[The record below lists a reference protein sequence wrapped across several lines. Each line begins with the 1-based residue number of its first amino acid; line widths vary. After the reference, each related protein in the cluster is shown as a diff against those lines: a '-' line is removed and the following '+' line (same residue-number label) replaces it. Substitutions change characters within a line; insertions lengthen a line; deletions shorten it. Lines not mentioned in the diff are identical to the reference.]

1 MRINA
6 FSDVSLRA
14 LMFLATLPAGE
25 LATSRVIAEAVATP
39 YSHVSKAV
47 MRLRELG
54 LVESLRGRTGGVRIS
69 PAGRTATVGGLLR
82 QLDTHPDVAACE
94 TPHGD
99 CPLSGGCGLRAALR
113 RGREAF
119 YSELDDIVI
128 ADLPHIGFPVPTP
141 AIVTAAPRL
150 ERRPDQG

>member
-1 MRINA
+1 MRITA

-14 LMFLATLPAGE
+14 LMFLATLPEGE
-25 LATSRVIAEAVATP
+25 LTTSRVIAEAVATP

-69 PAGRTATVGGLLR
+69 PAGRTATVGWLLR
-82 QLDTHPDVAACE
+82 QLDTRADVADCE

-99 CPLSGGCGLRAALR
+99 CPLSDGCGLRRALR
-113 RGREAF
+113 RAREAF
-119 YSELDDIVI
+119 YAELDGIVI
-128 ADLPHIGFPVPTP
+128 AGLPHIGFSRPSPFTWAHSP
-141 AIVTAAPRL
+141 

>member
-14 LMFLATLPAGE
+14 LMFVATLPEGE

-47 MRLRELG
+47 MRLRDLG
-54 LVESLRGRTGGVRIS
+54 LVESLRGRAGGVRIS
-69 PAGRTATVGGLLR
+69 PAGRTATVGWLLR
-82 QLDTHPDVAACE
+82 QLDTRADVADCE

-113 RGREAF
+113 RAREAF
-119 YSELDDIVI
+119 YVELDDIVI
-128 ADLPHIGFPVPTP
+128 AGLPHIGFPASVPLTLES
-141 AIVTAAPRL
+141 APP
-150 ERRPDQG
+150 RRPDQE

>member
-1 MRINA
+1 MRMTA

-14 LMFLATLPAGE
+14 LMFLATLPEGE

-69 PAGRTATVGGLLR
+69 PAGRTATVGWLLR
-82 QLDTHPDVAACE
+82 QLDTRTDVADCE
-94 TPHGD
+94 TLHGD
-99 CPLSGGCGLRAALR
+99 CPLSGGCGLRRALR
-113 RGREAF
+113 RAREAF
-119 YSELDDIVI
+119 YAELDGIVI
-128 ADLPHIGFPVPTP
+128 AGLPHIGFATP
-141 AIVTAAPRL
+141 SLFAWVHSP

>member
-14 LMFLATLPAGE
+14 LMFLATRTEGE
-25 LATSRVIAEAVATP
+25 LQTSRVIAEAVATP

-69 PAGRTATVGGLLR
+69 PAGRTATVGWLLR
-82 QLDTHPDVAACE
+82 QLDSRTDVADCE

-99 CPLSGGCGLRAALR
+99 CPLSHGCGLRAALR
-113 RGREAF
+113 RAREAF
-119 YSELDDIVI
+119 YAELDDIVI
-128 ADLPHIGFPVPTP
+128 AGLPHVSFPTP
-141 AIVTAAPRL
+141 VALTLASSP

>member
-14 LMFLATLPAGE
+14 LMFLATLPDGE
-25 LATSRVIAEAVATP
+25 LQTSRVIAEAVATP

-69 PAGRTATVGGLLR
+69 PVGRTATVGWLLR
-82 QLDTHPDVAACE
+82 QLDTRDDVADCE

-99 CPLSGGCGLRAALR
+99 CPLSGGCGLRGGLR
-113 RGREAF
+113 RAREAF
-119 YSELDDIVI
+119 YAELDDLVI
-128 ADLPHIGFPVPTP
+128 AALPHIGFP
-141 AIVTAAPRL
+141 APVVL
-150 ERRPDQG
+150 TLAPPPPRRADRG

>member
-14 LMFLATLPAGE
+14 LMFLATLPEGE

-39 YSHVSKAV
+39 YTHVSKAII
-47 MRLRELG
+47 RLRELG
-54 LVESLRGRTGGVRIS
+54 LVESVRGRSGGVRIS
-69 PAGRTATVGGLLR
+69 PAGRTATVGWLLR
-82 QLDTHPDVAACE
+82 RLDTRLDVADCE

-113 RGREAF
+113 RAREAF
-119 YSELDDIVI
+119 YAELDDTVI
-128 ADLPHIGFPVPTP
+128 AGLPHIGFPAPVALTLTP
-141 AIVTAAPRL
+141 PPP
-150 ERRPDQG
+150 RRPDQG

>member
-25 LATSRVIAEAVATP
+25 LQTSRVIADAVATP
-39 YSHVSKAV
+39 YSHVSKAI

-54 LVESLRGRTGGVRIS
+54 LVESLRGRTGGVRITS
-69 PAGRTATVGGLLR
+69 AGRTATVGWLLR
-82 QLDTHPDVAACE
+82 QLDTRIDMADCE

-113 RGREAF
+113 RAREAF
-119 YSELDDIVI
+119 YAELDDVSI
-128 ADLPHIGFPVPTP
+128 AGLPHIGFPGPVALPLLTIP
-141 AIVTAAPRL
+141 P
-150 ERRPDQG
+150 RRPDQG